1 MTLKEFLD
9 GIVTLPAAL
18 IAIAV
23 LLGSTN
29 IIARLSPEKEIQKS
43 LGTVPYFRAGRTFGY
58 EPQQLYAMLDVFNQ
72 KPDEEAQGEAKEEAN
87 KETKKEMDGEALR
100 NAYLKFFSYDFIY
113 PLIYGFSMALIIAYL
128 QKKWNTEGSGNGLE
142 AIRGHYLWALPL
154 VAMVFDY
161 AENISLIHV
170 IKNYRG
176 EPMPGWVGFSRW
188 MTMFK
193 LVLVYASYLLCSW
206 LVLLLVR
213 DLWKCLSKMMGAKQ
227 PG

>member
-1 MTLKEFLD
+1 MTFKEFLD

-18 IAIAV
+18 IAMAV
-23 LLGSTN
+23 LLGSTS

-43 LGTVPYFRAGRTFGY
+43 LGTVPFFRAGRSFGY
-58 EPQQLYAMLDVFNQ
+58 EPQQLYAMLDIFNK
-72 KPDEEAQGEAKEEAN
+72 KPDQKAQGEAKEEAN
-87 KETKKEMDGEALR
+87 KETKKEVDGEALK
-100 NAYLKFFSYDFIY
+100 NDYLKFFSYDFIY

-128 QKKWNTEGSGNGLE
+128 QKKLNTEGSGNGLE
-142 AIRGHYLWALPL
+142 AIRMHYLWVLPL
-154 VAMVFDY
+154 AAMVFDY

-176 EPMPGWVGFSRW
+176 EPMPLWVGFSRW

-193 LVLVYASYLLCSW
+193 LLLVYASYLLCIW
-206 LVLLLVR
+206 LILLLLR
-213 DLWKCLSKMMGAKQ
+213 DLWKFLLKIMGAKQ